1 MNRFSGVI
9 CGNADQIVDEMI
21 AERITYDLILT
32 DPPYNINKDF
42 GNDSDK
48 LSVPE
53 FIDVTNQRVKKLKKL
68 LKPYGSIIW
77 FGIHDY
83 VGYIQIA
90 MYNAGLY
97 YRRLNI
103 WHYENHFCCN
113 GKDCIW
119 KSGFNIQSSGT
130 GK

>member
-1 MNRFSGVI
+1 MNQFEGII
-9 CGNADQIVDEMI
+9 CGDMDIVLDDLIRQGEK
-21 AERITYDLILT
+21 YDLILT

-48 LSVPE
+48 LSIEDFVE
-53 FIDVTNQRVKKLKKL
+53 KSSERIRKLKEVL
-68 LKPYGSIIW
+68 TPTGSIIW

-83 VGYIQIA
+83 ICYIQIA

-103 WHYENHFCCN
+103 WHYEN
-113 GKDCIW
+113 
-119 KSGFNIQSSGT
+119 GFSRSQKEIEIGRASCRERV
-130 GK
+130 